1 MIIAKTDENEHILP
15 LEVHLS
21 DTAGV
26 AELLAQ
32 KVITDAEI
40 RACGLTADEFRMM
53 LTFLAFVHDI
63 GKDTAFFQSMIMEGM
78 DKEVKEILKTNGRNV
93 LPLSHYTD
101 PYIVHHSYAGEEILA
116 DKSSETY
123 VDRSIAVIVGAHHG
137 RPGSV
142 RRVSF
147 MDMYRKNFI
156 GRKEDEGEWHRD
168 WTEIIKEAARR
179 SGAGKEL
186 LQKKLPP
193 RAQIILAGYV
203 TWADWIAS
211 NTDYFP
217 LMDIKEALSF
227 EQKAKDKKEHILYER
242 ISKASQKLFFLN
254 SWTPSAERMDDDM
267 FRDRFGFKPNRIQK
281 ALINVAVGADTPGIY
296 ILEAE
301 TGNGKTEAS
310 IAAATILASKFK
322 QGGIFYALPT
332 QASSNAMFS
341 RLLPWADAESADAAL
356 SIRLAHSAAHL
367 NDDFEELYYT
377 KRDNG
382 NAGFGCIGVG
392 AYPLLEGNKRT
403 LMSNFVIGT
412 VDQFLMCALKRKHVF
427 LRHIGISGKVL
438 IIDECHAYDAYMDS
452 RFEDALKWAGYLNVP
467 VILLSA
473 TLPARKREDF
483 ITAYLKGK
491 AEAEDSRIK
500 KKEIR
505 NRLLSGNEYPLL
517 TWTDGGSVYQ
527 SKIQGAGKTKRVR
540 ITRINGERAA
550 ADYIA
555 EKLAEGGCAEIIANT
570 VRDAQKMYEIF
581 QSDGRFRTV
590 LYHASFT
597 GTDRTRKEKEILNL
611 IGKNSTAE
619 KRNMTVIIGT
629 QPLEQSLDTDAD
641 ILITQPCPADSLVQ
655 RIGRLFRHERADR
668 PDGFTEPECVLWM
681 DKDGGIPIGTKYV
694 YLEYPVKRTLDV
706 LGGYLRI
713 PEDVPYLVNTVYDT
727 SSLTEKEKADYH
739 DTLAPYMDAIK
750 SKRIK
755 AKESFSLG
763 LPDGTIEGMLVNSD
777 VLPEDRGAGGTRDID
792 DTIDVIVLAAC
803 GNDMATPAGSAKKA
817 YAVPTKMPPGFKEA
831 RAVIREKVRLPRFF
845 SSPWNFERTVGELK
859 KSTESLCGWKESKIL
874 AKELVLL
881 LDGNGNGELCGKKI
895 HYDFELGFTYYG

>member
-1 MIIAKTDENEHILP
+1 MIIAKTDENGHILP

-21 DTAGV
+21 DTAGI
-26 AELLAQ
+26 AGLLAQ
-32 KVITDAEI
+32 KVITDAEM
-40 RACGLTADEFRMM
+40 RVCGLTADEFRMM
-53 LTFLAFVHDI
+53 LIFLAFVHDI
-63 GKDTAFFQSMIMEGM
+63 GKDTAFFQSMIMEDM
-78 DKEVKEILKTNGRNV
+78 DKEVKEILNTNGRSI
-93 LPLSHYTD
+93 LPISCYTD
-101 PYIVHHSYAGEEILA
+101 PYAVHHSYAGEEILT
-116 DKSSETY
+116 DKNSEIY

-156 GRKEDEGEWHRD
+156 GRKEDEGGWRRD
-168 WTEIIKEAARR
+168 WAEIIKEAARR
-179 SGAGKEL
+179 SGVGKEL

-227 EQKAKDKKEHILYER
+227 EQKAKDKREHILYER
-242 ISKASQKLFFLN
+242 ISEASQKLFFLN
-254 SWTPSAERMDDDM
+254 TWTPSAGQMDDSA
-267 FRDRFGFKPNRIQK
+267 FCDRFGFMPNGIQK
-281 ALINVAVGADTPGIY
+281 ALVNVTAGADTPGIY

-310 IAAATILASKFK
+310 IAAATVLASKFK

-341 RLLPWADAESADAAL
+341 RLLPWADAESADTAL

-382 NAGFGCIGVG
+382 NAGFGDIGVG

-427 LRHIGISGKVL
+427 LRHIGISSKVL

-491 AEAEDSRIK
+491 AEAEGSRIK

-517 TWTDGGSVYQ
+517 TWTDSKSVYQ
-527 SKIQGAGKTKRVR
+527 SKIPGTGKTKRVR
-540 ITRINGERAA
+540 ITRINGENAA

-555 EKLAEGGCAEIIANT
+555 GKLAEGGCAEIIANT

-581 QSDGRFRTV
+581 QKDGRFRTL

-597 GTDRTRKEKEILNL
+597 GTDRTKKEKEILNL

-619 KRNMTVIIGT
+619 KRNRTVIIGT
-629 QPLEQSLDTDAD
+629 QPLEQSIDTDAD
-641 ILITQPCPADSLVQ
+641 ILVTQQCPADSLVQ
-655 RIGRLFRHERADR
+655 RIGRLFRHERTDR
-668 PDGFTEPECVLWM
+668 LNRFTEPECVLWM
-681 DKDGGIPIGTKYV
+681 DEDGGIPTGTKYV

-706 LGGYLRI
+706 LGEYLCI
-713 PEDVPYLVNTVYDT
+713 PDDVPYFVNTVYDIL
-727 SSLTEKEKADYH
+727 SLTEKEKADYH
-739 DTLAPYMDAIK
+739 DILALYTDAIK

-755 AKESFSLG
+755 AKESFSLS
-763 LPDGTIEGMLVNSD
+763 LPVGTIEGMLVNSD
-777 VLPEDRGAGGTRDID
+777 TLPEDRAAGGTRDID
-792 DTIDVIVLAAC
+792 DTIDVIVLAAY
-803 GNDMATPAGSAKKA
+803 GNDMATPAGNARETYTVSVKI
-817 YAVPTKMPPGFKEA
+817 TPGFKEA
-831 RAVIREKVRLPRFF
+831 RALIREKVRLPRFF
-845 SSPWNFERTVGELK
+845 SSSWNFERTVGELK

-881 LDGNGNGELCGKKI
+881 LDGNGNGELCGKKV
-895 HYDFELGFTYYG
+895 HYDFERGFTYYG